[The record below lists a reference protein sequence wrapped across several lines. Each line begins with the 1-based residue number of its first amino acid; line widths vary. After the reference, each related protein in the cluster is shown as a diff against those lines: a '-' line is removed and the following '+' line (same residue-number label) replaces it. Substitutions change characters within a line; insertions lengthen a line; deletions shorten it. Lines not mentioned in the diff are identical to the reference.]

1 MDTTHW
7 LLMLHVAAAFL
18 FVGGSVA
25 AAVLNALAIGAQRP
39 SEAALLLRLIRRTL
53 PVIFAGVFGTLLF
66 GIWLWHQR
74 GYSIGA
80 AWIWISLALW
90 VVANAL
96 GGIGGRHQEHS
107 RELAERLAA
116 EGDAPSAELR
126 ALLRDPKGTA
136 ISYAAGLATLAILV
150 LMIWKP
156 GS

>member
-1 MDTTHW
+1 
-7 LLMLHVAAAFL
+7 MLHVTAAFF

-25 AAVLNALAIGAQRP
+25 AGILNVMSMRAERP
-39 SEAALLLRLIRRTL
+39 SEIAYLLRLIRVTL
-53 PVIFAGVFGTLLF
+53 PVIGIGSIGALLLGV
-66 GIWLWHQR
+66 WLWHEK

-80 AWIWISLALW
+80 AWIWISLVLW

-96 GGIGGRHQEHS
+96 GGIGGRHQERA

-116 EGDAPSAELR
+116 AGDAATDELR
-126 ALLRDPKGTA
+126 ALLRDPRGTTL
-136 ISYAAGLATLAILV
+136 SWLAGVATVLILV